1 MILKILLLLIIS
13 ITFSFA
19 SFQELKI
26 GKIDEYYKDKLSYE
40 QLKAIIDEIEQTL
53 ESQLNMN
60 IFDYSMNGKDIDI
73 LFVPASKL
81 EKRIDRKIEKL
92 AIKKEKLKVLQNS
105 FLSKEDEL
113 EGLKKATNEQTKYL
127 NEKIDEFNNYVK
139 NFNKKKLSKE
149 EYIKSQKFIASKKE
163 NIQKDIKLQKK
174 RQRELKKVLNSYNQK
189 IFTYNN
195 SINEYNRLS
204 NEVETMTRSFRK
216 VKGKTFGMQEIT
228 LKTYNKDGIEVKE
241 KSVKNSMT
249 KIEIYGFDNLKQ
261 LKVVLAHEIGHLVG
275 IPHIENK
282 GALMNPIVQKN
293 QEMNLSLTQDDIKA
307 FKENF

>member
-149 EYIKSQKFIASKKE
+149 EYIKSQKFIA
-163 NIQKDIKLQKK
+163 
-174 RQRELKKVLNSYNQK
+174 
-189 IFTYNN
+189 
-195 SINEYNRLS
+195 
-204 NEVETMTRSFRK
+204 
-216 VKGKTFGMQEIT
+216 
-228 LKTYNKDGIEVKE
+228 
-241 KSVKNSMT
+241 
-249 KIEIYGFDNLKQ
+249 
-261 LKVVLAHEIGHLVG
+261 
-275 IPHIENK
+275 
-282 GALMNPIVQKN
+282 
-293 QEMNLSLTQDDIKA
+293 
-307 FKENF
+307 